1 MTKAEKTEI
10 IDYLAKEF
18 GNSDAILV
26 ADYKGLSV
34 SEFEDLRNRT
44 RKIGG
49 FVKVAKNSLA
59 TLALKSAGKEG
70 LSLRETNVFLW
81 GGDGLNLI
89 KTASKFA
96 DESKEKFSI
105 KSGYIENKAV
115 DASYIDA
122 LAKLPSK
129 EQLIG
134 MLLSVWTAPLR
145 GFVTGLDNLSKKL
158 AA

>member
-1 MTKAEKTEI
+1 MTKAEKAEI
-10 IDYLAKEF
+10 ISLLTEGFK
-18 GNSDAILV
+18 NSDTILV
-26 ADYKGLSV
+26 ADYKGLTV
-34 SEFEDLRNRT
+34 AEFEDLRNQA

-49 FVKVAKNSLA
+49 FVRVSKN
-59 TLALKSAGKEG
+59 TLAAIALKNAGKEG
-70 LSLRETNVFLW
+70 LNLKDGNVFLW
-81 GGDGLNLI
+81 SADGLALI

-96 DESKEKFSI
+96 EGSKEKFVLKQGHI
-105 KSGYIENKAV
+105 DGVAV

-134 MLLSVWTAPLR
+134 MLLSVWIAPLR